1 MSEDDGSTSSDT
13 PGSDSGGDDAGSLGI
28 SRRTMIVGAAGI
40 GLGSILGVSYAVLG
54 GSESDQ
60 TQTVE
65 PEEPDEDG
73 TATLGELHYIL
84 ENSGT
89 ENARLDVT
97 EFVYS
102 SDDATVRVSYQTRAD
117 EVEDV
122 PPQRQH
128 VREVGQMVRM
138 YAEYVAQDGD
148 EADVIHAHIENPSE
162 PAEQPDG
169 YLVRR
174 EWVEKYNSGEWSG
187 NETLNTVFGSSYTD
201 EALANETAD
210 NATTASPTNTSE

>member
-1 MSEDDGSTSSDT
+1 MSEDDGAGSGEQTENDPQSD
-13 PGSDSGGDDAGSLGI
+13 DSGLLGV
-28 SRRTMIVGAAGI
+28 SRRTVVVGAAGI
-40 GLGSILGVSYAVLG
+40 GLGSVLGVGYAVLG
-54 GSESDQ
+54 DSTPGRA
-60 TQTVE
+60 VE
-65 PEEPDEDG
+65 PQEPDDDG
-73 TATLGELHYIL
+73 EATLGELHYIL

-97 EFVYS
+97 EFRYYG
-102 SDDATVRVSYQTRAD
+102 DDETIEISYRTRAD

-138 YAEYVAQDGD
+138 FATYVSQNG
-148 EADVIHAHIENPSE
+148 EKGDVISAHIENPSE
-162 PAEQPDG
+162 PANQPDG

-174 EWVEKYNSGEWSG
+174 EWVEKYNSGEWDG

-201 EALANETAD
+201 EALENETAGSS
-210 NATTASPTNTSE
+210 TTAPPTNTSE